1 MPQLIFI
8 AYVLLVITLSLIPTA
23 MGGSGLYSDKLAHFL
38 AYGGMG
44 FLAYMS
50 VDSVKKRFYLFL
62 LVISLGVVLEF
73 FQLYIPGRSTSFFDI
88 VANTLGAGLGYFLGW
103 IFLVIAVKNVLL
115 NKESASNEA
124 ATNFRDNLKNA
135 L

>member
-1 MPQLIFI
+1 MVQLIFI
-8 AYVLLVITLSLIPTA
+8 AYVLLVIALSLIPTA
-23 MGGSGLYSDKLAHFL
+23 VGESELYSDKLAHLL

-50 VDSVKKRFYLFL
+50 VDSAKKRFYLFL

-73 FQLYIPGRSTSFFDI
+73 IQSYIPGRSASFLDI

-103 IFLVIAVKNVLL
+103 IFLAIAIKKVLL
-115 NKESASNEA
+115 DKELTSDE
-124 ATNFRDNLKNA
+124 ATNNFKDNLK
-135 L
+135 

>member
-1 MPQLIFI
+1 MVQLIFI

-50 VDSVKKRFYLFL
+50 LDSVKKRFYLFL

-88 VANTLGAGLGYFLGW
+88 VANTLGASLGYFLGW
-103 IFLVIAVKNVLL
+103 LFLAIAIQNVLL
-115 NKESASNEA
+115 DKELASDEA
-124 ATNFRDNLKNA
+124 TTNFRDNLKKIP
-135 L
+135 